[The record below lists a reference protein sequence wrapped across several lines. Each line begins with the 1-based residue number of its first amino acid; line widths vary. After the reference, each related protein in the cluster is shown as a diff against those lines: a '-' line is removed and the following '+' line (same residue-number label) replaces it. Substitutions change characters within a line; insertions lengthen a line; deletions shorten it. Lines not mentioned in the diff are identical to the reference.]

1 MRLWNENLFPIVY
14 LYICIENKKRPR
26 PVVKNMFSCYRGE
39 CTVGYQ
45 PKVKGLKV
53 KTLGPRE
60 EKIIRSQPLIFE
72 LFWIDLLVENWSKIA
87 NIARNWMK
95 LGQNPIELIVL
106 EALEGV
112 LVSNLI

>member
-1 MRLWNENLFPIVY
+1 MELQPLKVLSN
-14 LYICIENKKRPR
+14 
-26 PVVKNMFSCYRGE
+26 
-39 CTVGYQ
+39 TVGSQ
-45 PKVKGLKV
+45 PKVKGAKV

-87 NIARNWMK
+87 NIVRNWMK

-112 LVSNLI
+112 PESNLA